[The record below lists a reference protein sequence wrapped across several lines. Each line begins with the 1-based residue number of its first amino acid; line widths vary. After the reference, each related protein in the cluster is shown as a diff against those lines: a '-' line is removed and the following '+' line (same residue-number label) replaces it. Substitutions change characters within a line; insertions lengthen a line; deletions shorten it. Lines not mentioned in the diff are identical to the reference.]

1 LLQGC
6 LILKAVVLNVYL
18 CLDVISIGTH
28 QRLTVWLTD

>member
-18 CLDVISIGTH
+18 YLDISIGTH
-28 QRLTVWLTD
+28 QRLTVCAAH